1 MCGRLT
7 RPPAPRPR
15 APLPVGFQITID
27 GLAEIILEKD
37 VNVLARYGGVKGVI
51 KKLKADAEKGLRIE
65 AVRSARLAARGAR
78 LRRALSYPPP
88 PPSD

>member
-1 MCGRLT
+1 MRWCG
-7 RPPAPRPR
+7 APRPR

-65 AVRSARLAARGAR
+65 AVRSARLATEA
-78 LRRALSYPPP
+78 
-88 PPSD
+88 PPSLVSAMTSSSCA